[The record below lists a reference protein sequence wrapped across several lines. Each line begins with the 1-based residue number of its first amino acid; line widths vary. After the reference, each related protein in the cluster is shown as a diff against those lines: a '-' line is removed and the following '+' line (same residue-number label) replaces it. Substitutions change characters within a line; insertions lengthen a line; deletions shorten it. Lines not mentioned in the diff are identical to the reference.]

1 MLLKISLLNFLLFS
15 TLSALDWPRFL
26 GPNSNDQTKAEAGFS
41 ADLSKWKKAWEIN
54 VGVGYS
60 AVTVLGD
67 KAYTMGHDG
76 KDTETIYCL
85 DSSSGKE
92 IWKYSYK
99 GLLINKLHLGGP
111 NASVELEGELLY
123 TLSKD
128 GKAFCLNRNTGKLV
142 WKANLLKEYG
152 IKQPAF
158 GFAGSPVIH
167 NDWVLFTCGKACA
180 LDKKT
185 GKVIWISKYIESGE
199 SAYHP
204 GHASPVVFTHNKK
217 EYLLLYVGTGIEVL
231 QLNDGKQLGR
241 YNVTARF
248 NMTASTPL
256 VYDNGSKILVSW
268 SAYSALLAFD
278 GKSLKQIW
286 KQKAMIRSMQNSV
299 RFGDTVFGVS
309 GLHGS
314 KRNEMAA
321 VDIKTGKNLWT
332 QKGINWSQI
341 TAVGD
346 TLLCMDIKGELIS
359 VKADKSQ
366 FNEMS
371 RKKLFSSTCWTKV
384 TYAQGKIFARNN
396 KGQVICLTLK

>member
-1 MLLKISLLNFLLFS
+1 MCTRILLF
-15 TLSALDWPRFL
+15 LALIISVNANDWPRFM
-26 GPNSNDQTKAEAGFS
+26 GPNSNDQTNPMSGFTG
-41 ADLSKWKKAWEIN
+41 DLNKWKKSWEVN

-60 AVTVLGD
+60 AIAVVGD

-76 KDTETIYCL
+76 KETETIYCI
-85 DSSSGKE
+85 DPVTGKE

-111 NASVELEGELLY
+111 NATTELEGDFLY

-128 GKAFCLNRNTGKLV
+128 GKAFCLNRNTGELV
-142 WKANLLKEYG
+142 WKTNLLKEFG

-167 NDWVLFTCGKACA
+167 KDWVLFTCGKAGA

-185 GKVIWISKYIESGE
+185 GKVIWVSKYTESGE

-204 GHASPVVFTHNKK
+204 GHATPVVFDYKK
-217 EYLLLYVGTGIEVL
+217 QSYLLLYVGTGVEVL
-231 QLNDGKQLGR
+231 QLKDGKQVGR

-256 VYDNGSKILVSW
+256 VYNNGSQILLSW
-268 SAYSALLAFD
+268 SAYSALLDFD
-278 GKSLKQIW
+278 GKSLKQVW
-286 KQKAMIRSMQNSV
+286 KQKGMIRSMQNSV
-299 RFGDTVFGVS
+299 RIGDTVFGVS

-314 KRNEMAA
+314 KRGEMAA
-321 VDIKTGKNLWT
+321 VDIKTGKALWSE
-332 QKGINWSQI
+332 KGIKWSQI

-346 TLLCMDIKGELIS
+346 ILLCMDIKGELVS
-359 VKADKSQ
+359 VKADKAK
-366 FNEMS
+366 FEELS
-371 RKKLFSSTCWTKV
+371 RKRIFTSTCWTKV
-384 TYAQGKIFARNN
+384 TYAKGNIYARNN
-396 KGQVICLTLK
+396 KGQVICLSLK